1 MRHIEIKRIV
11 DDYYKIDIAQV
22 TRINRYVEA
31 RFMYFKLC
39 MEFGDKKTLA
49 SIGASIKK
57 DHATV
62 LHGIKSIN
70 GHMSYDKEINKK
82 YQDLYNLCS
91 KDAGIKHYAGSM
103 YHSMVN
109 QIRILGEENR
119 ELKQKIKE
127 YERV

>member
-11 DDYYKIDIAQV
+11 DDYYNLDISRV
-22 TRINRYVEA
+22 TRRSLYVEA

-62 LHGIKSIN
+62 LHGIKTLD
-70 GHMSYDKEINKK
+70 GHMSYDKELNEK
-82 YQDLYNLCS
+82 YQNLYTICS

-103 YHSMVN
+103 YHSLVN
-109 QIRILGEENR
+109 QIRILGEENKD
-119 ELKQKIKE
+119 LKNKIEE

>member
-1 MRHIEIKRIV
+1 MRHIQIKRIV
-11 DDYYKIDIAQV
+11 DDYYKIDISRV
-22 TRINRYVEA
+22 TRRSLYVEA

-39 MEFGDKKTLA
+39 MEFADKKTLA
-49 SIGASIKK
+49 SIGDSIKK

-70 GHMSYDKEINKK
+70 GHMSYDKDINKK

-119 ELKQKIKE
+119 DLKQKIKQ
-127 YERV
+127 YETI